1 MSARLDGSGFVPGPV
16 TVRVPATSA
25 NLGPGFDALGLALD
39 LTDEITAEVLAD
51 DDAIEIEVDGEGA
64 EPGAVPRDSTHLVL
78 RSLVAGLATV
88 GSPVPGLRLRCH
100 NRVPHSRGLGSSAAA
115 IVGGLALAR
124 ALTPDR
130 ARSDEELFEQAAEIE
145 GHPDNVAP
153 AVFGGFTVAI
163 ARDGGYAAA
172 RLPVHP
178 EVTFE
183 AFVPP
188 SPVSTSVA
196 RGLLPA
202 QVPHEDAAHNAG
214 RAALLVAALTQRP
227 ELLLDATEDR
237 LHQTYR
243 AAAMP
248 ATLDVVDGLR
258 RRGVAAV
265 VSGAGPTVLVL
276 RTTTADLDRVVAD
289 VVPPD
294 WQRLSLGLGVGVT
307 TLG

>member
-1 MSARLDGSGFVPGPV
+1 MSTRGDARGFVSGPV

-25 NLGPGFDALGLALD
+25 NLGPGFDTLGLGLD
-39 LTDEITAEVLAD
+39 LSDEITAEVLD
-51 DDAIEIEVDGEGA
+51 DDGAVEIDVEGEGA
-64 EPGAVPRDSTHLVL
+64 GPGAVPRDGSHLVL
-78 RSLVAGLATV
+78 RSLVAGLRAV
-88 GSPVPGLRLRCH
+88 GAPVPGLRLQCR

-124 ALTPDR
+124 ALTPDLP
-130 ARSDEELFEQAAEIE
+130 RSDQQLFEQAAALE

-153 AVFGGFTVAI
+153 AVFGGFTVAV
-163 ARDGGYAAA
+163 ARDAGYAAV

-178 EVTFE
+178 DVRLM

-188 SPVSTSVA
+188 APVSTSVA
-196 RGLLPA
+196 RGLIPA

-227 ELLLDATEDR
+227 ELLLEATEDR

-243 AAAMP
+243 ASAMP
-248 ATLDVVDGLR
+248 ATLDVVEELRHRGL
-258 RRGVAAV
+258 AAV

-276 RTTTADLDRVVAD
+276 ATLGSELDARVAD
-289 VVPPD
+289 VVPDD
-294 WQRLSLGLGVGVT
+294 WRRLSLDVGEGVAA
-307 TLG
+307 LD